1 MYTQMYTQ
9 RCTHAHTEIH
19 VYPQTHVH
27 RHMYTDTHVQRHM
40 YTQRHTCTHR
50 DACAHTHTQTHVHR
64 ETHMCAHRHT
74 CRCTQK
80 HTQHTCKQK
89 HAHTQSCRHTRAQR
103 SLEMK
108 TPPLTSQMEINGFK
122 VDISQLS
129 ETIKNMICYEPPLS
143 PLNFCAHEKCFMD
156 CCPDTRISYLLR
168 PSFVTP
174 AGAGEDKPLLALTPC
189 SLLQPLPH
197 PAPGLGTHRAHR
209 DTQTDPQRTVKH
221 EKRS

>member
-1 MYTQMYTQ
+1 
-9 RCTHAHTEIH
+9 
-19 VYPQTHVH
+19 
-27 RHMYTDTHVQRHM
+27 
-40 YTQRHTCTHR
+40 
-50 DACAHTHTQTHVHR
+50 
-64 ETHMCAHRHT
+64 
-74 CRCTQK
+74 
-80 HTQHTCKQK
+80 
-89 HAHTQSCRHTRAQR
+89 
-103 SLEMK
+103 MK

-197 PAPGLGTHRAHR
+197 PAPGLGTHRVSE
-209 DTQTDPQRTVKH
+209 DLGKGNSVSSH
-221 EKRS
+221 EAGERGKVHEDRCARPEGSWDGGKAGEVSGGP